1 MSGGVWLGE
10 WVGTDGENGNDVPG
24 DDKNIELT
32 LKGGDKD
39 STRSLFPTCIVSRT
53 FVRVGHD
60 GRLEVMWYRLS
71 LMLVGRSEAA

>member
-1 MSGGVWLGE
+1 ME
-10 WVGTDGENGNDVPG
+10 RDGNNIPG

-32 LKGGDKD
+32 LKGGERDN
-39 STRSLFPTCIVSRT
+39 TRSLFPACIVSRT

-71 LMLVGRSEAA
+71 LMLVGMSEAA